1 MPFIILGTS
10 FFMAYSLMQNSKT
23 QSEEDVELDILNS
36 EEVEL
41 NSSVEEDENLDD

>member
-1 MPFIILGTS
+1 MSYHEHMGTII
-10 FFMAYSLMQNSKT
+10 